1 MANSYSM
8 DLRSRVVADVD
19 AGLKPVEAA
28 QKYRVSRS
36 WVYKIIRFRR
46 ETGSYAARQPRRC
59 RSNKLDAVWP
69 QLEQAVLQRA
79 GRRPAVCP
87 CEQAVFQRPDGT
99 LRELREQLNL
109 SVGLST
115 IWRALKRMHFTFKKS
130 LACQ

>member
-19 AGLKPVEAA
+19 AGLKPVEVA

-36 WVYKIIRFRR
+36 WVYKIIRFRH
-46 ETGSYAARQPRRC
+46 ETGSYAARQPPRC
-59 RSNKLDAVWP
+59 RSTKLDAVWP
-69 QLEQAVLQRA
+69 QLEQAVLQR
-79 GRRPAVCP
+79 
-87 CEQAVFQRPDGT
+87 PDAT

-109 SVGLST
+109 PVGLST
-115 IWRALKRMHFTFKKS
+115 IWRALKRMQFTFKKS

>member
-36 WVYKIIRFRR
+36 WVYKIIRFRQ
-46 ETGSYAARQPRRC
+46 ETGSYAARQPRRKH
-59 RSNKLDAVWP
+59 STKLDAVWLE
-69 QLEQAVLQRA
+69 LEQAVL
-79 GRRPAVCP
+79 
-87 CEQAVFQRPDGT
+87 ERPDAT
-99 LRELREQLNL
+99 LRELRDQLNL
-109 SVGLST
+109 PVGLST
-115 IWRALKRMHFTFKKS
+115 IWRGLKRMQFTFKKS

>member
-19 AGLKPVEAA
+19 AGLKPVEVA

-36 WVYKIIRFRR
+36 WVYKIIRFRH

-59 RSNKLDAVWP
+59 RSNKLDAAWP
-69 QLEQAVLQRA
+69 QLEQAVLQR
-79 GRRPAVCP
+79 
-87 CEQAVFQRPDGT
+87 PDAT

-109 SVGLST
+109 PVGLST